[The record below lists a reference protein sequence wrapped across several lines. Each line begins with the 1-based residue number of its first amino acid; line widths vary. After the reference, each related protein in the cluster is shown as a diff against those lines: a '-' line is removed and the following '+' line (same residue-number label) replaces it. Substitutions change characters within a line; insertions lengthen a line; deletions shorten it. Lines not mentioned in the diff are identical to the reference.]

1 MIKHKLTDKY
11 VDKKNF
17 IKNFIIVDVIDYV
30 KKSH

>member
-11 VDKKNF
+11 VD
-17 IKNFIIVDVIDYV
+17 IKIFIIVDVIDYV

>member
-11 VDKKNF
+11 VDIKIF